1 MTRDLFGRLL
11 CLATSIDI
19 DLAKV
24 FNHLLTPVSMAFA
37 HVDGSPHKTDKS
49 ALMKKLKGM
58 IDSNPPAEID
68 VSIVDAMFFI
78 RTLSN
83 LPSTFGGVAG
93 VILKII
99 CQLAKEVHLICDTYK
114 SPSVKDIERELRG

>member
-1 MTRDLFGRLL
+1 
-11 CLATSIDI
+11 
-19 DLAKV
+19 
-24 FNHLLTPVSMAFA
+24 MAFA
-37 HVDGSPHKTDKS
+37 HVDGSPHKTDNS
-49 ALMKKLKGM
+49 ALMNKLEGM
-58 IDSNPPAEID
+58 IVSNPSAEID

-99 CQLAKEVHLICDTYK
+99 CQLAKYQDSLKLPFSDFLQYSGRVMSTLTHWKDTLCTL
-114 SPSVKDIERELRG
+114 PCF